1 MRPYLRFRWR
11 NLMTSKATMLPPE
24 FADLERFAADWIYL
38 TETERN
44 AFRVKQSIEDL
55 DDYYQTVFPR
65 MDALCEYIDQ
75 FSLDAMPAPAA
86 RLLRLGQMLMEVVP
100 AVEVYR
106 QPDVPNSL
114 VYERF
119 HIISPDDPV
128 KVLEN

>member
-1 MRPYLRFRWR
+1 
-11 NLMTSKATMLPPE
+11 MTSTVTLLPTE
-24 FADLERFAADWIYL
+24 FADLERFASEWVHD
-38 TETERN
+38 TEHARN
-44 AFRVKQSIEDL
+44 VFRVNQSIEDL

-106 QPDVPNSL
+106 QPDVPNAFEF
-114 VYERF
+114 ERF
-119 HIISPDDPV
+119 HIISPDDPI
-128 KVLEN
+128 KVQEN

>member
-1 MRPYLRFRWR
+1 
-11 NLMTSKATMLPPE
+11 MTSKATMLPPE